1 MHKLLFPLLAA
12 VILVAWGGILIYH
25 QQPRG
30 QEPPAYVETGGGKH
44 SAPAANGTATDLNTS
59 PAAGVETGASHPAAT
74 REQIEQ
80 EYINRLQTLASGY
93 EARLN
98 AMISSAALE
107 IEMARKADPGAAI
120 GPFAERYHHDGM
132 ALEAECDEQFYQL
145 LAEFES
151 ALRGGSYPLDAAVA
165 TKEAYEARKSARVD
179 QLTIEIK

>member
-1 MHKLLFPLLAA
+1 MRKLLLPLLAA

-25 QQPRG
+25 QQPQG
-30 QEPPAYVETGGGKH
+30 QEPPAYVETGGGQYN
-44 SAPAANGTATDLNTS
+44 APAAKGTVRDQSTS
-59 PAAGVETGASHPAAT
+59 PVADAETGASYPAAT

-80 EYINRLQTLASGY
+80 EYINRLQTLASDY
-93 EARLN
+93 EARLI

-107 IEMARKADPGAAI
+107 IEMVRKADPGAAI

-132 ALEAECDEQFYQL
+132 ALEAECDEHFYQL

-151 ALRGGSYPLDAAVA
+151 ALRGGSYPLDTAVA
-165 TKEAYEARKSARVD
+165 TKEAYEARKCARVD